1 MGRKL
6 ALLPVLVA
14 LLSSPIGAYALG
26 LGNIKMRSA
35 LEQPL
40 EAEIDLQGARSSDL
54 EGLQVILAPEQLF
67 RSSSVER
74 VPFLSNLRFS
84 IAKKGDGTP
93 YIRITSTQSVR
104 EPFLNFLVEATW
116 ASGRVVRQYTVL
128 VDPPTSTQ
136 ESAPAIEAPRTPVA
150 VRSAPAAP
158 KAAVSAQRQDP
169 VPSRQT
175 AAVRSGEIVSRMTRR
190 NDTLWVIANE
200 VRPSRD
206 LTTQQVMHALHRE
219 NPEAFYK
226 NNMNRLK
233 AGYVLR
239 IKDAASIASVS
250 RSGADAEFN
259 RQYAEWRGVKSAK
272 AQPASA
278 VKASASKEVAA
289 RKLAS
294 SPAAVAPV
302 AKSQLK
308 LLGNA
313 GQAGAT
319 DNAAGKAG
327 DIGKL
332 QQDVALTSE
341 SLVAHQKESEEMR
354 QRIAALETKIANM
367 QKTISVKDQ
376 QLATMQGQAKPE
388 SPEAEEDLMSNP
400 MVLGMGGLIAVLLG
414 AFGWLFTQRRR
425 SSGSQE
431 SILSPAPVMQSSPS
445 LVTNVPVAVAAT
457 AATVGSKGAATHEK
471 EGGTAGD
478 SSFLTDFSVSSM
490 EGIQT
495 DVGEIDPMS
504 EADVY
509 LAYGR
514 YNQAEEI
521 MAQAIANDPSRNDY
535 KLKMCEIH
543 YAGKD
548 PQRFLRAAEGMRN
561 ALGGAAGTMWDRVA
575 GMGRELCPD
584 SPMFGV
590 GGTAAGSGLMGNV
603 AQAAEIENEY
613 DSVGQDTIIQSSP
626 RTDFGDFDAA
636 AKELGM
642 SLNFGQ
648 TPPAETESPGY
659 DEPTAT
665 KENSLDFD
673 VGDWMSKS
681 TAASVDEEA
690 ARKKLEDDLAA
701 NSLSFDSLAFGA
713 ASPENPPSG
722 VEDEEIVL
730 HAPEDQ
736 GGLDDDFFKSLDVG
750 LKADEE
756 QAEPKPTA
764 VKGIND
770 FDFNELF
777 KPDPDQALNVDD
789 RDDLHEDHLFAN
801 IDEVGTKLDLARAY
815 IDMGDA
821 EGARSLLDEIMLEG
835 NDVQRGEARE
845 LINKIG

>member
-54 EGLQVILAPEQLF
+54 EGLQVMLAPEQLF

-136 ESAPAIEAPRTPVA
+136 ETAPAIEAPRAPAA
-150 VRSAPAAP
+150 VRSAPVAP
-158 KAAVSAQRQDP
+158 KAAVSAQRQEP
-169 VPSRQT
+169 APARQT
-175 AAVRSGEIVSRMTRR
+175 SAVRSGEIVSRMTKR

-200 VRPSRD
+200 VRPNRD
-206 LTTQQVMHALHRE
+206 VTTQQVMHALHRE

-239 IKDAASIASVS
+239 IKDAASITSVS
-250 RSGADAEFN
+250 RSSADAEFN
-259 RQYAEWRGVKSAK
+259 RQYAEWRGVKPVK
-272 AQPASA
+272 AQPKPA
-278 VKASASKEVAA
+278 VKTSAKEVAD
-289 RKLAS
+289 RKSTS

-308 LLGNA
+308 LLGST

-319 DNAAGKAG
+319 DNAAGKSG
-327 DIGKL
+327 EIGKL

-388 SPEAEEDLMSNP
+388 TTAAEEDLMSNP

-414 AFGWLFTQRRR
+414 AFGWLFMQRRR
-425 SSGSQE
+425 SNASQE

-445 LVTNVPVAVAAT
+445 LVTNVPVSSAAAV
-457 AATVGSKGAATHEK
+457 ATVGAKGAAAQEK
-471 EGGTAGD
+471 EESAAGD

-521 MAQAIANDPSRNDY
+521 MAQAIANDPARNDY

-548 PQRFLRAAEGMRN
+548 PQRFLRAAETMRN
-561 ALGGAAGTMWDRVA
+561 ALGGATGSMWERVA

-584 SPMFGV
+584 SPLFGV
-590 GGTAAGSGLMGNV
+590 GGAAASGLMGNV

-613 DSVGQDTIIQSSP
+613 DSVGEDTIIQSSP
-626 RTDFGDFDAA
+626 KGDFGDFDAA

-648 TPPAETESPGY
+648 TQPAEAESPAY
-659 DEPTAT
+659 AEPSSSTD
-665 KENSLDFD
+665 NSLDFD

-681 TAASVDEEA
+681 TAAPADEEV

-713 ASPENPPSG
+713 TSPTNLPSDIA
-722 VEDEEIVL
+722 DEEIVL
-730 HAPEDQ
+730 HAPEQ
-736 GGLDDDFFKSLDVG
+736 GQGDLDDEFFKGLDDD
-750 LKADEE
+750 LKAVDE
-756 QAEPKPTA
+756 QAEFKPTA

-777 KPDPDQALNVDD
+777 KPDADQALNIDD
-789 RDDLHEDHLFAN
+789 RDTLHEDHLFAN